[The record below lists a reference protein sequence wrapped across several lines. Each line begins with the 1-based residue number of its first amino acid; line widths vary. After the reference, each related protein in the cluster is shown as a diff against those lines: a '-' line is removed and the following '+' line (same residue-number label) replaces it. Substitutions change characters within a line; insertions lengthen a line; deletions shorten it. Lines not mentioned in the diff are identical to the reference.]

1 MKVPSRQRGSSCRRA
16 VMVSR
21 PEKMC
26 ASVPCRLKKPGFK
39 PEAQQPA
46 GRAEI
51 VVRRGG
57 EQMHKR
63 RIAMDQRQNVT
74 LEGVAV
80 GAIAELDA
88 CHQVG
93 VRRQQL
99 VHRHGREAG
108 IGR

>member
-1 MKVPSRQRGSSCRRA
+1 MKVPSRQRGSSCRRGDGQPA
-16 VMVSR
+16 REDVRVGALQA
-21 PEKMC
+21 EE
-26 ASVPCRLKKPGFK
+26 AGFK